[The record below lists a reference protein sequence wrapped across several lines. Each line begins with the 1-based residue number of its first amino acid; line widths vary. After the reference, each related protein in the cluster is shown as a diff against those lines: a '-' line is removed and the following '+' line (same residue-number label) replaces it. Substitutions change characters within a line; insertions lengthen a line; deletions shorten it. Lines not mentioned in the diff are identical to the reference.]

1 MSEKRTRVVIVGIML
16 SLFLA
21 AVESTVVA
29 TAMPTIVAHL
39 GGLSSYSWVFSAY
52 MLTSTTTVP
61 LYGKL
66 SDLYGRRR
74 LYFISMS
81 LFLVGS
87 ILSGLSQT
95 MGQLIFFRALQG
107 LGAGGVMPLAF
118 IMIGDMLS
126 LKQRAQMQGLFSGV
140 WGVASVIGP
149 LVGGFLVDQLS
160 WHWVFFVNV
169 APALLATLLVGVAWR
184 EFRHESSQARPPI
197 DYAGVVLLSLGVVAF
212 LLGLLELGSP
222 LAWVGVALA
231 VVFFVALYYVERRAV
246 DPVLPLS
253 LFPDRLFAVAT
264 LHGLLAGCAMFGST
278 NFVPLFGQAV
288 MGLSATAAGTLLTP
302 NMLSWVLASIVG
314 MRLLLQVGYRRVA
327 VIGMV
332 LLTGGAL
339 LMTRI
344 AAVPSIALAVVSLVL
359 MGLGMGLA
367 MPAFLIAVQNKVRR
381 EMLGAATATLQF
393 SRNIGGT
400 LGVSVMGA
408 VLASRT
414 TANLLARGIDPSSVS
429 MTALIGGAD
438 LAASGA
444 RGTGVETAI
453 AGAVASV
460 FVAAFVASVL
470 ALIVTL
476 FSPGDALTQGEPLTH
491 GEPLT
496 QRAAVAQPPRDEIVR
511 AEADLV
517 EP

>member
-1 MSEKRTRVVIVGIML
+1 MSEKSVRVVIVGIML

-29 TAMPTIVAHL
+29 TAMPTIVSQL

-74 LYFISMS
+74 LYFISMA

-95 MGQLIFFRALQG
+95 MGQLIAFRALQG

-126 LKQRAQMQGLFSGV
+126 LEQRAKMQGLFSGV

-169 APALLATLLVGVAWR
+169 APALLAALLVGIAWR
-184 EFRHESSQARPPI
+184 DMHQHAAQIRPPI
-197 DYAGVVLLSLGVVAF
+197 DYAGVILLSLGVVAF

-222 LAWVGVALA
+222 LAWVGVAVA
-231 VVFFVALYYVERRAV
+231 VVFFGALYFVERRAA
-246 DPVLPLS
+246 DPVLPVR
-253 LFPDRLFAVAT
+253 LFSDRLFTVAT
-264 LHGLLAGCAMFGST
+264 LQGLLAGWAMFGST

-288 MGLSATAAGTLLTP
+288 MGLSATAAGSMLTP
-302 NMLSWVLASIVG
+302 QMLSWVLASIIG
-314 MRLLLQVGYRRVA
+314 SRLLLQIGYRPVS
-327 VIGMV
+327 VVGMV
-332 LLTGGAL
+332 LLVIGSF

-344 AAVPSIALAVVSLVL
+344 AAVPSMVLVVISLGL
-359 MGLGMGLA
+359 MGSGMGLA
-367 MPAFLIAVQNKVRR
+367 MPAFLIAVQNEVRR
-381 EMLGAATATLQF
+381 DMLGAATATLQF

-408 VLASRT
+408 ILAARAA
-414 TANLLARGIDPSSVS
+414 ANLVNRGIDPNSVS
-429 MTALIGGAD
+429 LSALIGGVD
-438 LAASGA
+438 LASLGA
-444 RGTGVETAI
+444 RGTAVEGAI

-460 FVAAFVASVL
+460 FLAALVAAVL
-470 ALIVTL
+470 ALLVTL
-476 FSPGDALTQGEPLTH
+476 LAPGQMIGA
-491 GEPLT
+491 
-496 QRAAVAQPPRDEIVR
+496 RVAAQPHDEMQRQDAGFI
-511 AEADLV
+511 